1 MKFLF
6 DKIIKLKKSNIS
18 NILKKCEDD
27 INFTASIDET
37 KEDNY
42 ELLIED
48 GIDQTINLNLYLPKD
63 IKATEAEK
71 QIISIVGY
79 YYV

>member
-6 DKIIKLKKSNIS
+6 DKIIKLKKNNIS

-27 INFTASIDET
+27 INFTAFIDDT

-48 GIDQTINLNLYLPKD
+48 GIDQTIDLNLYLPKD
-63 IKATEAEK
+63 IKATDAEK
-71 QIISIVGY
+71 QIICIVGY